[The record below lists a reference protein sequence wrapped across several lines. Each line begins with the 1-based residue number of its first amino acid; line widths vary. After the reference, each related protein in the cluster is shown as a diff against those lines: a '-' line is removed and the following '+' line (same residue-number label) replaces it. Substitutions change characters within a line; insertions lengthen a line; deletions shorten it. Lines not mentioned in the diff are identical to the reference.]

1 MSCFIWRCI
10 YVIKSLANQAEG
22 WYSFHRQWEGGSCL
36 IVWCG
41 NLTILLSGLTFHC
54 FWYRKQKTL
63 CDSLHRPSRSDFV
76 QLEFAS
82 QLLIFFQRSKNS
94 NPHYNNRFIHTITLL
109 CKILILFFILFPLV
123 RLKVRDFS
131 FLL

>member
-1 MSCFIWRCI
+1 M
-10 YVIKSLANQAEG
+10 
-22 WYSFHRQWEGGSCL
+22 

-76 QLEFAS
+76 QLEFV
-82 QLLIFFQRSKNS
+82 IQRIDQNLAEFG
-94 NPHYNNRFIHTITLL
+94 NN
-109 CKILILFFILFPLV
+109 
-123 RLKVRDFS
+123 LKSS
-131 FLL
+131 FKSRTDLQTFYPMQYRESMPI